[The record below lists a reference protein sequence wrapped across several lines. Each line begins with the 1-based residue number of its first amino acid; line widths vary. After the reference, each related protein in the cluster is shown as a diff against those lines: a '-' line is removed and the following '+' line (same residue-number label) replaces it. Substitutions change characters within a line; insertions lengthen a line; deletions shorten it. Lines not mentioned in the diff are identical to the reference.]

1 MLSQNINRVDHVVFM
16 YKLENIEQV
25 VKKITA
31 ALGINDFGEP
41 REIPG
46 AVRMYISWSSGLE
59 FVAPLTSE
67 DNAFNRFLAKRGEG
81 FFALMYGVSDI
92 DEAMR
97 RVAGQDIGLISNIT
111 LEDNVSP
118 PGEPVIVLPESF
130 DKERRMF
137 TSYKE
142 KWLEE
147 VCGIYFGLIEAKPT

>member
-97 RVAGQDIGLISNIT
+97 RVAGQDIGLITNIT
-111 LEDNVSP
+111 LEENVSP
-118 PGEPVIVLPESF
+118 PGEPVIVLPESL
-130 DKERRMF
+130 DKERRTF
-137 TSYKE
+137 TSFKE